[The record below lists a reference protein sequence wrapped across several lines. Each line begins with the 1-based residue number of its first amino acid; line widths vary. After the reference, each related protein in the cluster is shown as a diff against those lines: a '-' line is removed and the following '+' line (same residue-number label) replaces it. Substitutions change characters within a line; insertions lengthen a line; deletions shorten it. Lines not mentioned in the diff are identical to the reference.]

1 MLEMETL
8 LQMLE
13 MKGFHYIGSSSP
25 SAETVLCCALSNV
38 SHKC

>member
-1 MLEMETL
+1 MPDMETL

-13 MKGFHYIGSSSP
+13 MKGLYYIGSPSP
-25 SAETVLCCALSNV
+25 SGNTVLCCTFCNI